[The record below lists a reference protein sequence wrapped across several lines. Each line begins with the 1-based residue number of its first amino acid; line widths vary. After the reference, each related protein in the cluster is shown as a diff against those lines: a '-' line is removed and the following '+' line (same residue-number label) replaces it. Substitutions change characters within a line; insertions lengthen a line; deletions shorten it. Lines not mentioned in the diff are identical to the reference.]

1 MLGLDVAEAAF
12 NPTPGDANGVDQD
25 LYEERG
31 NEWVRL
37 VQCFVFVPREE
48 CFVSRLKLT
57 PQLCLTTTKLDFFLF
72 QGKLSR
78 DQLYSVKFCFS
89 DSYHK

>member
-1 MLGLDVAEAAF
+1 MKVVLGLDVAEAAF

-37 VQCFVFVPREE
+37 VHCFVFVPREE
-48 CFVSRLKLT
+48 CFVSRLLRSKRRSCIPNESHVT
-57 PQLCLTTTKLDFFLF
+57 
-72 QGKLSR
+72 
-78 DQLYSVKFCFS
+78 
-89 DSYHK
+89 